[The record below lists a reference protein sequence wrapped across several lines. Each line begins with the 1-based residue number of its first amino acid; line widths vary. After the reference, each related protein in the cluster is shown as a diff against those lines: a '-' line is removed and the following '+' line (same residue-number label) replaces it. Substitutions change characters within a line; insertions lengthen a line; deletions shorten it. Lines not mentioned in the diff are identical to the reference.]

1 MPSMVNSF
9 ILKELP
15 VIKYKKSPN
24 IMNSFVKFIFIF
36 LLISCG
42 DDGPNCP
49 GDMFLPV
56 EISPYKPYYNVG
68 DTITFSS
75 IIHKLIYD
83 KKTDKFYDA
92 SNYSFGPIISV
103 FSLDSINRYG
113 FKSQVNLYCDFI
125 RQDDF
130 RMFVDTL
137 ENKTFIGGDYLLE
150 KDSLGILFK
159 LKLEKSGFYWISTDS
174 WTTGDSYLQNN
185 HRFNCRGRYIT
196 FYLQSPKENNIQF
209 MQKFRNIYPN
219 DYYLS
224 DSISKF
230 YNRAGYCFEVR

>member
-1 MPSMVNSF
+1 MNSF
-9 ILKELP
+9 I
-15 VIKYKKSPN
+15 
-24 IMNSFVKFIFIF
+24 KFILIF

-56 EISPYKPYYNVG
+56 EISPYKPYYNIG

-75 IIHKLIYD
+75 VIYKLIYD

-92 SNYSFGPIISV
+92 SNYNFGPIISV
-103 FSLDSINRYG
+103 LSLDSTNKYG
-113 FKSQVNLYCDFI
+113 FKSQVNFYCDFI
-125 RQDDF
+125 RQVDSK
-130 RMFVDTL
+130 MSLDTL
-137 ENKTFIGGDYLLE
+137 LNATEISGDYLLE
-150 KDSLGILFK
+150 KDSLIILFK
-159 LKLEKSGFYWISTDS
+159 LKLEKSGFYWISTVS
-174 WTTGDSYLQNN
+174 WTTWDSYLQNN
-185 HRFNCRGRYIT
+185 HRFNCRGRYID

-219 DYYLS
+219 DRYLI
-224 DSISKF
+224 DSISRF